1 MRPHVRRLRATH
13 THIAGAAARAVF
25 EPSSVYDADVDEM
38 ADEFKSYVDTVAPPF
53 RGTARR
59 VSPDPEDFDTMSE
72 EQKYFFECEPPPCPC
87 MPHPVLPPPTRPA
100 QSPPPCGPTC

>member
-1 MRPHVRRLRATH
+1 MRSHVRRLRATH
-13 THIAGAAARAVF
+13 AHIAGAAARAVF
-25 EPSSVYDADVDEM
+25 EPASVYDADVDEM

-72 EQKYFFECEPPPCPC
+72 EQKYFFECEPPARTHCC
-87 MPHPVLPPPTRPA
+87 PHPPA
-100 QSPPPCGPTC
+100 C

>member
-1 MRPHVRRLRATH
+1 MRSHVRRLRATH
-13 THIAGAAARAVF
+13 AHIAGAAARAVF
-25 EPSSVYDADVDEM
+25 EPASVYDADVDEM

-72 EQKYFFECEPPPCPC
+72 EQKYFFECVHRPCCCPYRRSCPPLLGPPPQC
-87 MPHPVLPPPTRPA
+87 
-100 QSPPPCGPTC
+100 